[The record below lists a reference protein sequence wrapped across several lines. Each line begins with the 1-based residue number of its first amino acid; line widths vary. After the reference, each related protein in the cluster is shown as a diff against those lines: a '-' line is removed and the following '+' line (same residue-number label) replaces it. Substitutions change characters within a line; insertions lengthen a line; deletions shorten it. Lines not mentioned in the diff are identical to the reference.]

1 MMGILN
7 NTIKSFVTFKKLMKL
22 TTFLE
27 GCKVVFFFFAYILNQ
42 ALIYQHYIVQLLTC
56 YRICGF
62 SFFFFGEK

>member
-1 MMGILN
+1 MRGILN
-7 NTIKSFVTFKKLMKL
+7 NTIKSFVTLKKLMKL
-22 TTFLE
+22 TTFLK
-27 GCKVVFFFFAYILNQ
+27 GCKVVFFAYILNQ